1 MSQPPP
7 ELPIERRGTEPPEG
21 SVALSDVEELVRAA
35 QRGDTLA
42 MGALLDGVSPY
53 VGRICG
59 PIALD
64 DGEDAAQEALIAVL
78 RHLGSLREP
87 RALWSWV
94 RVIATREAVR
104 TARRRPTVVRSADA
118 HDRKTASDHVDPT
131 VAEDVRDLLARLDP
145 LQRAVLVL
153 RDVEGLDEAS
163 VADLLEVPVG
173 TVKSRLHRARAAF
186 RKEWES

>member
-1 MSQPPP
+1 
-7 ELPIERRGTEPPEG
+7 
-21 SVALSDVEELVRAA
+21 VEELVRAA
-35 QRGDTLA
+35 QKGDTLA
-42 MGALLDGVSPY
+42 MSSLLDGVSPY

-64 DGEDAAQEALIAVL
+64 DGEDAAQEALIAVV
-78 RHLGSLREP
+78 RRLGTLREP

-104 TARRRPTVVRSADA
+104 AARRRPAVVPSADA
-118 HDRKTASDHVDPT
+118 PDAVPDRLDPT
-131 VAEDVRDLLARLDP
+131 VVGDVRDLLSRLDP
-145 LQRAVLVL
+145 VQRAVLVL

-163 VADLLEVPVG
+163 VAELLEIPLG

-186 RKEWES
+186 REEWES

>member
-1 MSQPPP
+1 
-7 ELPIERRGTEPPEG
+7 
-21 SVALSDVEELVRAA
+21 VEELVRAA
-35 QRGDTLA
+35 QKGDTLA
-42 MGALLDGVSPY
+42 MSALLDGVSPY

-64 DGEDAAQEALIAVL
+64 DGEDAAQEALIAVV
-78 RHLGSLREP
+78 RRLGTLREP

-104 TARRRPTVVRSADA
+104 AARRRPAVVPSGDA
-118 HDRKTASDHVDPT
+118 PDAVPDPLDPT
-131 VAEDVRDLLARLDP
+131 VVGDVRDLLSRLDP
-145 LQRAVLVL
+145 VQRAVLVL

-163 VADLLEVPVG
+163 VAELLEIPLG

-186 RKEWES
+186 REEWES

>member
-1 MSQPPP
+1 MS
-7 ELPIERRGTEPPEG
+7 
-21 SVALSDVEELVRAA
+21 
-35 QRGDTLA
+35 
-42 MGALLDGVSPY
+42 ALLDGVSPF

-59 PIALD
+59 PIALA
-64 DGEDAAQEALIAVL
+64 DGEDAAQEALIAVI
-78 RHLGSLREP
+78 RHLGTLREP

-104 TARRRPTVVRSADA
+104 AARRRPVVVSSADTQ
-118 HDRKTASDHVDPT
+118 DGVPDHLDPT
-131 VAEDVRDLLARLDP
+131 VAGDIRDLLSRLDP

-163 VADLLEVPVG
+163 VAELLEVPVG

-186 RKEWES
+186 REEWES